1 MDWWKRLQAG
11 IMGLGQGNTL
21 LRPQAPVRADY
32 MTKGPDYMST
42 RPANMPAMLSYTP
55 RMVEGTPEWAQGGQV
70 AYQTAQTD
78 YEIAMKN
85 MREDAMEHIRDWS
98 TDFPKAATAG
108 QTFKAPPLLSP
119 IDRLA
124 GKAPVNEMAL
134 YGQPQ
139 EFPGIS
145 SITNLRKRKEGVM
158 A

>member
-32 MTKGPDYMST
+32 M
-42 RPANMPAMLSYTP
+42 